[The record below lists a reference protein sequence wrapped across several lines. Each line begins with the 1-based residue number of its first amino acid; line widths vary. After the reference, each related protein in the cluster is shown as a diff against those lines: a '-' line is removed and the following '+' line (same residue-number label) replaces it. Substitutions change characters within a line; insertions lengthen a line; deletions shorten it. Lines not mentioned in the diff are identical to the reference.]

1 MDDLS
6 ALVDTYHRSLA
17 QGILSKI
24 SRFVAASGSP
34 GYREVKDGKGGG
46 GRVLEL
52 NEIWVLTPVL
62 PLSGSQK

>member
-6 ALVDTYHRSLA
+6 ALVDMYHRSLA

-34 GYREVKDGKGGG
+34 GYIEVKDGKGGG
-46 GRVLEL
+46 EREL